1 MDKISA
7 GKTGIKSQKVATPIG
22 EKCPECG
29 GELLL
34 RKGRYGE
41 FIACGNF
48 PKCKYSRNIAKA
60 EQGAQEGEAAAKP
73 KKELK
78 KIDVPCPK
86 CGGDVVE
93 RFSRRGKFYGC
104 ANYPKCDF
112 VSNYEPVAEK
122 CDECGG
128 DMIKKELKKGTFHE
142 CVKCK
147 KKVQIAEQ

>member
-1 MDKISA
+1 M
-7 GKTGIKSQKVATPIG
+7 
-22 EKCPECG
+22 
-29 GELLL
+29 
-34 RKGRYGE
+34 
-41 FIACGNF
+41 
-48 PKCKYSRNIAKA
+48 
-60 EQGAQEGEAAAKP
+60 
-73 KKELK
+73 
-78 KIDVPCPK
+78 PCPK